1 MSFIQTLQRWSSRTD
16 WYRFQSFSRFLIKR
30 FIDDRLLASAGAL
43 AYTTMFAMVPF
54 SAVFFAVMSAFPVFD
69 SWTVKLTNFVFSNFV
84 PSSATVVEGYIR
96 EFSATAR
103 NLTVAGTAALL
114 VSVLL
119 TMWSIERT
127 FNRIWR
133 VPTIRPKFSR
143 FVLYWTLLTLGS
155 ILTVAALSA
164 SSSIFAYA
172 KLSGVET
179 QGLSDFLLRWL
190 PFIIEFL
197 AFTAAYWL
205 IPHRNVPLRFALVSG
220 LIATLLFE
228 ALKFGFTVY
237 IGNTNFEKLYGAIAV
252 VPIFMVWLYFS
263 WVVILFGAS
272 VAASLSAFRYQPKAH
287 RLPNG
292 QEFYAYLRLLGRL
305 EACRGTGH
313 GLHLAQMQTIE
324 PMMTD
329 DLLQRMLTGLS
340 DLHIVMRAEN
350 GAWLLTRDLHEVA
363 LSELYE
369 RLNLRIPIKHER
381 LPNSDD
387 AIGKIAMSALQHLRE
402 PIAEPLQRS
411 VGSFLDELKEKKREN

>member
-1 MSFIQTLQRWSSRTD
+1 MQMIETLKRWSSRTD
-16 WYRFQSFSRFLIKR
+16 WYRFQSFSRFLLKR

-69 SWTVKLTNFVFSNFV
+69 SWTLKLTNFVFSNFV

-96 EFSATAR
+96 EFSTTAR
-103 NLTVAGTAALL
+103 HLTIAGTAALL

-119 TMWSIERT
+119 TMWSIEQT

-143 FVLYWTLLTLGS
+143 FLLYWTLLTLGS

-164 SSSIFAYA
+164 SSSVFAYV

-190 PFIIEFL
+190 PFLIEFL

-205 IPHRNVPLRFALVSG
+205 IPHRNVPLRFALVAG
-220 LIATLLFE
+220 LIAALLFE
-228 ALKFGFTVY
+228 GLKLGFTAYV
-237 IGNTNFEKLYGAIAV
+237 GNTNFEKLYGAMAV

-272 VAASLSAFRYQPKAH
+272 IAASLSAFRYQPRAH

-292 QEFYAYLRLLGRL
+292 QEFYAYLRLLARL
-305 EACRGTGH
+305 DACRGTGH
-313 GLHLAQMQTIE
+313 GLHLAQMQVIE

-329 DLLQRMLTGLS
+329 DLLQRMLSGLS

-350 GAWLLTRDLHEVA
+350 GAWLLTRDLNEVP

-369 RLNLRIPIKHER
+369 RLNLRIPIKQER

-387 AIGKIAMSALQHLRE
+387 AIGQTVMNALSHLRE
-402 PIAEPLQRS
+402 PLAEPLNS
-411 VGSFLDELKEKKREN
+411 TVGSFLKVLKEKNHED